1 MSKKKELENEGTAYP
16 MDNIPIRVRKVKE
29 VLERLIAWIIF
40 LKNKKSKR
48 STRGLAFRQRNF
60 RKAY

>member
-29 VLERLIAWIIF
+29 APGDLLSDKEILERLIEKI
-40 LKNKKSKR
+40 KKK
-48 STRGLAFRQRNF
+48 
-60 RKAY
+60 KAE